1 MGSPGLAQP
10 DQIDT
15 GRESQ
20 RAGQPQRF
28 PPLREVDDPLGEL
41 TVVSHPICQ
50 ELPRSRGL

>member
-1 MGSPGLAQP
+1 MDSPGLAQP

-20 RAGQPQRF
+20 RAGWPQRF

-41 TVVSHPICQ
+41 TAVSHPICQ